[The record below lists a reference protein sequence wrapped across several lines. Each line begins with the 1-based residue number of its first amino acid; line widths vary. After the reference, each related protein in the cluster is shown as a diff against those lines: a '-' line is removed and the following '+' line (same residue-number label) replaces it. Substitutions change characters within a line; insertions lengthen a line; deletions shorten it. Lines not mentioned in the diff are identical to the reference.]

1 MSEVSH
7 LIYELLMVM
16 LVLTVGAKR
25 ESFFSIPKRI
35 RKAGPEICLD
45 DAFYKLSG

>member
-16 LVLTVGAKR
+16 LVLTVGAKGQ
-25 ESFFSIPKRI
+25 SFTAEQRHM
-35 RKAGPEICLD
+35 
-45 DAFYKLSG
+45 DAMPFP